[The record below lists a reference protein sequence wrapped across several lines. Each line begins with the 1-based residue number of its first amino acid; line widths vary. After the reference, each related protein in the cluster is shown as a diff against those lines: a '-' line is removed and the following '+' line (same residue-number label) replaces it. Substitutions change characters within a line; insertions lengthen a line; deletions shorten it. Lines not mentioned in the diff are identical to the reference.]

1 MMEDIDDNIY
11 NPFDWYAI
19 QSKPSMKVYQL
30 GSLNEALYEMSANE
44 NIIKLTRPEF
54 EISRDNTLPNRN
66 EEFYFHDSV
75 RRVELSEMKALVDY
89 LRVIKNYTR
98 NNNLRRF
105 K

>member
-1 MMEDIDDNIY
+1 M
-11 NPFDWYAI
+11 FDRLTDMVDTMI
-19 QSKPSMKVYQL
+19 ENGEIV
-30 GSLNEALYEMSANE
+30 LND
-44 NIIKLTRPEF
+44 RPEF

-98 NNNLRRF
+98 NNNLRRI

>member
-1 MMEDIDDNIY
+1 MEDIDDNIY

-19 QSKPSMKVYQL
+19 QGQPSAKVYQL
-30 GSLNEALYEMSANE
+30 GSLDEALYEMSANE

-54 EISRDNTLPNRN
+54 VITKDYTLPNRN
-66 EEFYFHDSV
+66 QEFYFHDTV
-75 RRVELSEMKALVDY
+75 RQVEISEMKTLVDY

-98 NNNLRRF
+98 YNNLRRL